1 MTTALIAGVGETIG
15 KSTARTL
22 HDAGY
27 DVGLFARSDSVIQ
40 ELAADLGEGALAV
53 PTDITDTEAVTA
65 GVDQVREELGPIEA
79 VILNA
84 TGGAGRPLEEASVER
99 LRSIFDVRVAGSLSC
114 VQAALPDLKET
125 AGTVVFSGTTFAD
138 GTVPEQIEWG
148 AVAPAARGLANSLAA
163 ALDSVQVTYVRIG
176 TGVAP
181 AQANSFQR
189 LDADELAGLYR
200 DLIERDQAISRE
212 CDVYLRET
220 DR

>member
-15 KSTARTL
+15 ESTARTL

-27 DVGLFARSDSVIQ
+27 DVGLFARSESFIE
-40 ELAADLGEGALAV
+40 ELAADLGDGALAV

-65 GVDQVREELGPIEA
+65 GVEKVRKELGQIEA
-79 VILNA
+79 VICNA
-84 TGGAGRPLEEASVER
+84 TGGAGRPLADASVER

-114 VQAALPDLKET
+114 VQAALPDLRET
-125 AGTVVFSGTTFAD
+125 EGTVVFSGTTFAD

-148 AVAPAARGLANSLAA
+148 AVAPATRGLANSLAA
-163 ALDSVQVTYVRIG
+163 AVDSVQVTYVRIG

-181 AQANSFQR
+181 AGADSFQR

-200 DLIERDQAISRE
+200 DLIERDHAVTRE
-212 CDVYLRET
+212 CDVYLREKS
-220 DR
+220 R